1 MTIQPEGEL
10 EIRKYWDAEYP
21 DKVSTSQREQ
31 VIDGQHIA
39 ETRSESEMIAHTRR
53 LLLEAV
59 RIRLRADVPVGIYL
73 SGGIDSSAV
82 AGMAAHLVKEEGV
95 SMGKSEGETADKVC
109 CFTIGFDETS
119 GFDESGEPDPRGV
132 ADQ

>member
-1 MTIQPEGEL
+1 
-10 EIRKYWDAEYP
+10 
-21 DKVSTSQREQ
+21 
-31 VIDGQHIA
+31 
-39 ETRSESEMIAHTRR
+39 MIAHTRK

-95 SMGKSEGETADKVC
+95 SMGKSEGESASKVC

-119 GFDESGEPDPRGV
+119 GFDESGEYHPRETQLIGK
-132 ADQ
+132 

>member
-1 MTIQPEGEL
+1 
-10 EIRKYWDAEYP
+10 
-21 DKVSTSQREQ
+21 
-31 VIDGQHIA
+31 VIDKQNIP
-39 ETRSESEMIAHTRR
+39 ETRSEAEMIAHTRR

-95 SMGKSEGETADKVC
+95 SMGTSQGDTVDKVC

-119 GFDESGEPDPRGV
+119 GFDESGEPDPRVV
-132 ADQ
+132 ANQ